1 MLFTPM
7 RFGSSPS
14 PPFCLFCFGNNT
26 GHDVEVR
33 TTNDGG
39 FRMSQSSPHK
49 NAPIWLSEEH
59 NFRQDVR
66 DYDGRD
72 SDLGNSNNVTV
83 GSHGL
88 LRAKQP
94 PPRASRNKSLHSH
107 QTPENGGGGE
117 YDFDPQQH
125 IEENYAVGG
134 ARGVANLRRH
144 RS

>member
-1 MLFTPM
+1 
-7 RFGSSPS
+7 
-14 PPFCLFCFGNNT
+14 
-26 GHDVEVR
+26 
-33 TTNDGG
+33 
-39 FRMSQSSPHK
+39 MSQSSPHK

-59 NFRQDVR
+59 NFRQDAR

-72 SDLGNSNNVTV
+72 SDLGNSNVTV

-94 PPRASRNKSLHSH
+94 PQPRATRNKSLHSQ
-107 QTPENGGGGE
+107 QTPENEGGE
-117 YDFDPQQH
+117 YDFDQQH